1 VTSDRFGR
9 DLVFRGA
16 RRAEFGLSRKD
27 ERGPG
32 LATTTFA
39 NSRLNRRNRVDSPK
53 SPTTENHPLATLS
66 IHEGACGFTASRTG
80 RPPHRAP
87 TLVRRPDRSWP
98 RRITHRLEV
107 GRSSTRPS
115 PRPFAGQRAGGCV
128 RCGCGARDTEP
139 YGAPGASALEP
150 GGPDRAASSSTR
162 SRLCRVPPLA
172 RAWTVPRRVRTF
184 SERRLRGHRLA
195 AGRRVLTFCCWV
207 PGLGHSSRVQDRGG
221 IWSQI

>member
-1 VTSDRFGR
+1 MTSDRFGR

-16 RRAEFGLSRKD
+16 RRAEIGLSRKD

-139 YGAPGASALEP
+139 YGAPGASALES
-150 GGPDRAASSSTR
+150 GGPDRAASGPAR

-172 RAWTVPRRVRTF
+172 RAWTVPLRVRT
-184 SERRLRGHRLA
+184 RAKRCLRSHRLA
-195 AGRRVLTFCCWV
+195 AGRWVLTFGV
-207 PGLGHSSRVQDRGG
+207 GLSGLGHSSRVQIRRC
-221 IWSQI
+221 IRSQF